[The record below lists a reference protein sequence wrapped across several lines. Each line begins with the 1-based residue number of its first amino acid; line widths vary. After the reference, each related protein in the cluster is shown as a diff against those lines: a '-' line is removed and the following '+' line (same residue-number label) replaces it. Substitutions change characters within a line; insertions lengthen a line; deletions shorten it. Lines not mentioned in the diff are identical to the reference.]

1 MNKRKLIIVALFGL
15 VTIIVLLII
24 ILFYC
29 DSTTNKLFDVTKTI
43 KAHVE
48 YVGAKV
54 YSAPHEAFLPEDRCL
69 GRVGDVTFLLW
80 DDYSEA
86 LVVPTG
92 NRWKRIRLNVYSRV
106 YKGITCRIK
115 DEFLLIRKI
124 KNKWYCLAFLAE
136 GNISKMYI
144 TRNGVDVQTEKTVRE
159 EDAVETCFI
168 LLGEDGEKIAID
180 YKDCFISYNGLSGK
194 WNADLS
200 GVGGMEYYLSSQPLP
215 NLPSV

>member
-1 MNKRKLIIVALFGL
+1 MN
-15 VTIIVLLII
+15 TVLQKNL
-24 ILFYC
+24 
-29 DSTTNKLFDVTKTI
+29 
-43 KAHVE
+43 
-48 YVGAKV
+48 
-54 YSAPHEAFLPEDRCL
+54 
-69 GRVGDVTFLLW
+69 
-80 DDYSEA
+80 
-86 LVVPTG
+86 
-92 NRWKRIRLNVYSRV
+92 
-106 YKGITCRIK
+106 
-115 DEFLLIRKI
+115 RKI

-168 LLGEDGEKIAID
+168 LLGEDGENIAID